1 MVHDLRYLAEFE
13 ISKENLAESISTWR
27 TRTSRGRTVKTV
39 FPPHTFA
46 ETKDGIKGLLV
57 IETDSEEELTR
68 YLTEYLISG
77 MSLKLTPIWSSDKG
91 VKIYE
96 DMRR

>member
-27 TRTSRGRTVKTV
+27 TRTSRGRAVNTV

-46 ETKDGIKGLLV
+46 ETKDGIKGFLV

>member
-1 MVHDLRYLAEFE
+1 MQNLRLAKKILPSQYLHGGHEPHEEGLLKQF
-13 ISKENLAESISTWR
+13 
-27 TRTSRGRTVKTV
+27 
-39 FPPHTFA
+39 FPHIHLP
-46 ETKDGIKGLLV
+46 TKDGIKGLLV